1 MDKKI
6 LIAVDGSHAS
16 NHAVDY
22 VGLMEGSVIKQLTV
36 TLFYVMNPIP
46 PYLRREGQKDTAA
59 YNRLVKLQKAN
70 QEEAARVMEEARGR
84 LARHGMQE
92 EHIQVKTVPRTADAA
107 RDILFEA
114 EQGLYDAVVLGRR
127 GLSKAQELILGSVT
141 NKVVQHAERL
151 PLWIVGGRVHSL
163 KVLCPV
169 DGSEGALKAVDHM
182 AFMLG
187 HNPECE
193 VTLFHVGAS
202 LANYCPLN
210 FDVDEAEL
218 HQEIEGDIMTS
229 DAECMDDFYARA
241 IKVLMEGG
249 LSREQIETKSKEGGV
264 SVPAAI
270 IDEVKAGDYGT
281 VVLGRRGQNRSFFL
295 GHVSDKVLNKSEQ
308 TAVWIVG

>member
-6 LIAVDGSHAS
+6 LIAVDGSPAS
-16 NHAVDY
+16 DRAVDY
-22 VGLMEGSVIKQLTV
+22 VGLMEGAMVKNLKV
-36 TLFYVMNPIP
+36 VLFHAMSAVP
-46 PYLRREGQKDTAA
+46 PFMRREGQSDAETYRRVAELERRNRKAA
-59 YNRLVKLQKAN
+59 QEVLNQARQRLLD
-70 QEEAARVMEEARGR
+70 
-84 LARHGMQE
+84 HGLVP
-92 EHIQVKTVPRTADAA
+92 EHIESKAMPRASDAA

-114 EQGLYDAVVLGRR
+114 EHGLYDALVMGRR
-127 GLSKAQELILGSVT
+127 GLSKTQELFVGSVT

-163 KVLCPV
+163 KVLCAV

-193 VTLFHVGAS
+193 ITLFHIGAS
-202 LANYCPLN
+202 LAKYCPLN
-210 FDVDEAEL
+210 FEVEEAEL
-218 HQEIEGDIMTS
+218 HKEIEGDLMTT

-249 LSREQIETKSKEGGV
+249 LSRDQIKTKSKEGGV
-264 SVPAAI
+264 SVPSAI
-270 IDEVKAGDYGT
+270 VEEVKSGDFGT

-295 GHVSDKVLNKSEQ
+295 GHVSDKVLNKSDNI
-308 TAVWIVG
+308 AIWIVG

>member
-6 LIAVDGSHAS
+6 LIAVDGSPAS
-16 NHAVDY
+16 DRAVDY
-22 VGLMEGSVIKQLTV
+22 VGLMEGAMVRDLKV
-36 TLFYVMNPIP
+36 VLFHAMNPVP
-46 PYLRREGQKDTAA
+46 SFMRREGQSDTAT
-59 YNRLVKLQKAN
+59 YRRVGELERKNRKAAHDVLE
-70 QEEAARVMEEARGR
+70 QARQR
-84 LARHGMQE
+84 LTDHGLSA
-92 EHIQVKTVPRTADAA
+92 EHIEMKAMPRAADAA

-114 EQGLYDAVVLGRR
+114 EHGMYDALVMGRR
-127 GLSKAQELILGSVT
+127 GLSKTQELFVGSVT

-163 KVLCPV
+163 KVLCAV

-193 VTLFHVGAS
+193 ITLFHIGAS

-210 FDVDEAEL
+210 FEVNEEEL
-218 HQEIEGDIMTS
+218 QKEIEGDLMTS
-229 DAECMDDFYARA
+229 DAECMDDFYQRA

-249 LSREQIETKSKEGGV
+249 LSRDQIQTKSKEGGV
-264 SVPAAI
+264 SVPAAVV
-270 IDEVKAGDYGT
+270 EEAKSGDYGT

-295 GHVSDKVLNKSEQ
+295 GHVSDKVLNKGEQ

>member
-6 LIAVDGSHAS
+6 LISIDGSPAS
-16 NHAVDY
+16 DKAVDY
-22 VGLMEGSVIKQLTV
+22 VGLMEGAMVKDLKV
-36 TLFYVMNPIP
+36 VLFHAMNPVP
-46 PYLRREGQKDTAA
+46 PFMRREGQSDTATYRRVA
-59 YNRLVKLQKAN
+59 ELERRNRAAA
-70 QEEAARVMEEARGR
+70 QEVLAQARQR
-84 LARHGMQE
+84 LLDHGLAE
-92 EHIQVKTVPRTADAA
+92 EHISLKAMPRASDAA

-114 EQGLYDAVVLGRR
+114 EHGLYDALVMGRR
-127 GLSKAQELILGSVT
+127 GLSKAQELFVGSVT